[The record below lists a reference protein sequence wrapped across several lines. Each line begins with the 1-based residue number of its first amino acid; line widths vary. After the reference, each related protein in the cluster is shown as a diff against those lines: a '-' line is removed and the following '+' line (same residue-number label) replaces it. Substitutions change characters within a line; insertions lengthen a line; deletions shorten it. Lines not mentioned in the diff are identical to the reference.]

1 MPEQQVFIEL
11 VTLWIASCRPLPF
24 RCDAAAAMSF
34 ACVARSGRRWQ
45 LSAWAWRAMRQC
57 EVEHVRHLDEVESRY
72 RRQQDRFSQV
82 LDDYFNVRVGNSLER
97 SLYEVLGEALE
108 HLGVVTRLLTR
119 RPELR
124 AEVDALRP
132 VARDSLG
139 ADDLVNEAS
148 SELDLDSN
156 HAGSDAGS
164 EMDIDE
170 Q

>member
-1 MPEQQVFIEL
+1 
-11 VTLWIASCRPLPF
+11 
-24 RCDAAAAMSF
+24 
-34 ACVARSGRRWQ
+34 
-45 LSAWAWRAMRQC
+45 MRQC

-124 AEVDALRP
+124 AEVDALRR
-132 VARDSLG
+132 VARDYLG